1 MSGRGSNFRWIEEEP
16 DPAYPPNRPSSYEG
30 HCYECNRTGHLS
42 GHPACW
48 VAKLRH
54 SLINHYEAKIAA
66 LEARLSEAENS
77 RLITIN
83 TTLEIG
89 SPPSVIARS

>member
-1 MSGRGSNFRWIEEEP
+1 MNVTELAIVSTLCL
-16 DPAYPPNRPSSYEG
+16 PSYFSAN
-30 HCYECNRTGHLS
+30 CVVS

-54 SLINHYEAKIAA
+54 SLINHYEAKITA

-83 TTLEIG
+83 VSYLLLILGVLYTEVA
-89 SPPSVIARS
+89 SS

>member
-1 MSGRGSNFRWIEEEP
+1 
-16 DPAYPPNRPSSYEG
+16 
-30 HCYECNRTGHLS
+30 
-42 GHPACW
+42 

-83 TTLEIG
+83 VSYLLLILGVLYAEVA
-89 SPPSVIARS
+89 SS